1 MATSAI
7 ASYAGYRPD
16 YASSKSLYGAAGTPA
31 GASEATYGPAVSIS
45 LSINAIRVTGELL
58 TTEQPEENVEDDATV
73 PAKTRAG
80 GLETALQNILA
91 EVKEN
96 QGLTG
101 KVAKRLF
108 KIVSALNTAR
118 GTDTKLGELDLE
130 AREEVR
136 SSRKE
141 LNEFF
146 RKQHSSVLVDESLI
160 HFIELSAR
168 LESLREF
175 ALRTTEILEGL
186 KSSDTPDTPD
196 TPDALP
202 SVDEETETVPAT
214 DIEA

>member
-7 ASYAGYRPD
+7 PSYTGYRPD
-16 YASSKSLYGAAGTPA
+16 YALSKSLYGAAGAPA

-45 LSINAIRVTGELL
+45 LSISAIRVTSDLL
-58 TTEQPEENVEDDATV
+58 TTEGPDETTEGDDAEQ
-73 PAKTRAG
+73 AQTRAG
-80 GLETALQNILA
+80 GLEKALQNIFTELD
-91 EVKEN
+91 EN

-108 KIVSALNTAR
+108 KIVSALNAAR
-118 GTDTKLGELDLE
+118 GTDTKLGELDPD

-136 SSRKE
+136 SSRQQ

-146 RKQHSSVLVDESLI
+146 RKQHSSVLVDESLT

-168 LESLREF
+168 LETLREF

-186 KSSDTPDTPD
+186 KSSERPDKPA
-196 TPDALP
+196 PPPPA
-202 SVDEETETVPAT
+202 DEEAATVPAT
-214 DIEA
+214 DIEV